1 MGMEDSVGK
10 YIKQLHEPNHR
21 FKSWEH
27 CFMAFSDFNNDV
39 DYLTLQL
46 AFYLASWGMYRGSSE
61 LLQKDYLIHEPI
73 VEIIR
78 SNSALRKE
86 NIASDDIKP
95 INEIVK
101 KIKDVYEVKNVSC
114 TLVSKILLGTLGCM
128 PALDRFF
135 CDGWK
140 ICEET
145 KEFPI
150 NLQNI
155 ISFAD
160 KHKIEIKECKNCI
173 KSDVIYPPMKIV
185 DMYFWQIGYDEYLKK
200 KNINSL

>member
-1 MGMEDSVGK
+1 MGMEDIVGK

-140 ICEET
+140 LSLIH
-145 KEFPI
+145 
-150 NLQNI
+150 
-155 ISFAD
+155 ISEPTR
-160 KHKIEIKECKNCI
+160 H
-173 KSDVIYPPMKIV
+173 
-185 DMYFWQIGYDEYLKK
+185 
-200 KNINSL
+200 

>member
-1 MGMEDSVGK
+1 MKKYVNK
-10 YIKQLHEPNHR
+10 YIKQLYKPNHR

-27 CFMAFSDFNNDV
+27 CFMAFSDFNNDI

-61 LLQKDYLIHEPI
+61 LLQKDYLIHEPV
-73 VEIIR
+73 VEIVR
-78 SNSALRKE
+78 SNGELRKE
-86 NIASDDIKP
+86 KVTYEDIES
-95 INEIVK
+95 INEIIE
-101 KIKDVYEVKNVSC
+101 KIKKEYKVANVSR
-114 TLVSKILLGTLGCM
+114 TLVSKILLGTLGCI

-145 KEFPI
+145 KGFSI

-160 KHKIEIKECKNCI
+160 KHKIEIEECRNCI
-173 KSDVIYPPMKIV
+173 KSNVIYPPMKIV
-185 DMYFWQIGYDEYLKK
+185 DMYFWQIGYDEYFKK
-200 KNINSL
+200 KNIK

>member
-1 MGMEDSVGK
+1 MKKYVNK
-10 YIKQLHEPNHR
+10 YIKQLYKPNHR

-27 CFMAFSDFNNDV
+27 CFMAFSDFNNDI

-46 AFYLASWGMYRGSSE
+46 AFYLASWGMYRDPSE
-61 LLQKDYLIHEPI
+61 LLQKDYLIHEPV
-73 VEIIR
+73 VEIVR
-78 SNSALRKE
+78 SNSELRKE
-86 NIASDDIKP
+86 NVTYEDIES
-95 INEIVK
+95 INEIIE
-101 KIKDVYEVKNVSC
+101 KIKKEYKVANVSR
-114 TLVSKILLGTLGCM
+114 TLVSKILLGTLGCI

-145 KEFPI
+145 KGFSI

-160 KHKIEIKECKNCI
+160 KHKIEIEECRNCI
-173 KSDVIYPPMKIV
+173 KSNVIYPPMKIV
-185 DMYFWQIGYDEYLKK
+185 DMYFWQIGYDEYFKK
-200 KNINSL
+200 KNIK

>member
-1 MGMEDSVGK
+1 
-10 YIKQLHEPNHR
+10 
-21 FKSWEH
+21 
-27 CFMAFSDFNNDV
+27 MAFSDFNNDI

-61 LLQKDYLIHEPI
+61 LLQKDYLIHEPV
-73 VEIIR
+73 VEIVR
-78 SNSALRKE
+78 SNGELRKE
-86 NIASDDIKP
+86 NVTYEDIES
-95 INEIVK
+95 INEIIE
-101 KIKDVYEVKNVSC
+101 KIKKEYKVANVSR
-114 TLVSKILLGTLGCM
+114 TLVSKILLGTLGCI

-145 KEFPI
+145 KGFSI

-185 DMYFWQIGYDEYLKK
+185 DMYFWQIGYDEYFKK
-200 KNINSL
+200 KNIK

>member
-1 MGMEDSVGK
+1 MKKYVNK
-10 YIKQLHEPNHR
+10 YIKQLYKPNHR

-27 CFMAFSDFNNDV
+27 CFMAFSDFNNDI

-61 LLQKDYLIHEPI
+61 LLQKDYLIHEPV
-73 VEIIR
+73 VEIVR
-78 SNSALRKE
+78 SNGELRKE
-86 NIASDDIKP
+86 NVTYEDIES
-95 INEIVK
+95 INEIIE
-101 KIKDVYEVKNVSC
+101 KIKKEYKVANVSR
-114 TLVSKILLGTLGCM
+114 TLVSKILLGTLGCI

-145 KEFPI
+145 KGFSI

-160 KHKIEIKECKNCI
+160 KHKIEIEECRNCI
-173 KSDVIYPPMKIV
+173 KSNVIYPPMKIV
-185 DMYFWQIGYDEYLKK
+185 DMYFWQIGYDEYFKK
-200 KNINSL
+200 KNIK

>member
-1 MGMEDSVGK
+1 
-10 YIKQLHEPNHR
+10 
-21 FKSWEH
+21 
-27 CFMAFSDFNNDV
+27 MAFSDFNNDI

-61 LLQKDYLIHEPI
+61 LLQKDYLIHEPV
-73 VEIIR
+73 VEIVR
-78 SNSALRKE
+78 SNGELRKE
-86 NIASDDIKP
+86 NVTYEDIES
-95 INEIVK
+95 INEIIE
-101 KIKDVYEVKNVSC
+101 KIKKEYKVANVSR
-114 TLVSKILLGTLGCM
+114 TLVSKILLGTLGCI

-145 KEFPI
+145 KGFSI

-160 KHKIEIKECKNCI
+160 KHKIEIEECRNCI
-173 KSDVIYPPMKIV
+173 KSNVIYPPMKIV

-200 KNINSL
+200 KNIK

>member
-1 MGMEDSVGK
+1 MGMEDIVGK

-135 CDGWK
+135 LMDGRYVK
-140 ICEET
+140 R
-145 KEFPI
+145 
-150 NLQNI
+150 Q
-155 ISFAD
+155 
-160 KHKIEIKECKNCI
+160 
-173 KSDVIYPPMKIV
+173 KS
-185 DMYFWQIGYDEYLKK
+185 
-200 KNINSL
+200 SL

>member
-1 MGMEDSVGK
+1 MRKYVNK
-10 YIKQLHEPNHR
+10 YIKQLYKPNHR

-27 CFMAFSDFNNDV
+27 CFMAFSDFNNDI

-61 LLQKDYLIHEPI
+61 LLQKDYLIHEPV
-73 VEIIR
+73 VEIVR
-78 SNSALRKE
+78 SNSELRKE
-86 NIASDDIKP
+86 NVTYEDIES
-95 INEIVK
+95 INEIIE
-101 KIKDVYEVKNVSC
+101 KIKKEYKVANVSR
-114 TLVSKILLGTLGCM
+114 TLVSKILLGTLGCI

-145 KEFPI
+145 KGFSI

-155 ISFAD
+155 IFFAD
-160 KHKIEIKECKNCI
+160 KHKIEIEECRNCI
-173 KSDVIYPPMKIV
+173 KSNVIYPPMKIV
-185 DMYFWQIGYDEYLKK
+185 DMYFWQIGYDEYFKK
-200 KNINSL
+200 KNIK

>member
-1 MGMEDSVGK
+1 MLTN
-10 YIKQLHEPNHR
+10 KQLYKPNHR

-27 CFMAFSDFNNDV
+27 CFMAFSDFNNDI

-61 LLQKDYLIHEPI
+61 LLQKDYLIHEPV
-73 VEIIR
+73 VEIVR
-78 SNSALRKE
+78 SNGELRKE
-86 NIASDDIKP
+86 NVTYEDIES
-95 INEIVK
+95 INEIIE
-101 KIKDVYEVKNVSC
+101 KIKKEYKVANVSR
-114 TLVSKILLGTLGCM
+114 TLVSKILLGTLGCI

-145 KEFPI
+145 KGFSI

-160 KHKIEIKECKNCI
+160 KHKIEIEECRNCI
-173 KSDVIYPPMKIV
+173 KSNVIYPPMKIV
-185 DMYFWQIGYDEYLKK
+185 DMYFWQIGYDEYFKK
-200 KNINSL
+200 KNIK

>member
-1 MGMEDSVGK
+1 M
-10 YIKQLHEPNHR
+10 KQLYKPNHR

-27 CFMAFSDFNNDV
+27 CFMAFSDFNNDI

-61 LLQKDYLIHEPI
+61 LLQKDYLIHEPV
-73 VEIIR
+73 VEIVR
-78 SNSALRKE
+78 SNGELRKE
-86 NIASDDIKP
+86 NVTYEDIES
-95 INEIVK
+95 INEIIE
-101 KIKDVYEVKNVSC
+101 KIKKEYKVANVSR
-114 TLVSKILLGTLGCM
+114 TLVSKILLGTLGCI

-145 KEFPI
+145 KGFSI

-160 KHKIEIKECKNCI
+160 KHKIEIEECRNCI
-173 KSDVIYPPMKIV
+173 KSNVIYPPMKIV
-185 DMYFWQIGYDEYLKK
+185 DMYFWQIGYDEYFKK
-200 KNINSL
+200 KNIK